1 MSPRHRRTKPADLD
15 KQLAFQLSLVTSL
28 LKLVS
33 RQEAVLEKGRMG
45 ELAIL
50 VNAKRALTR
59 ELRAWQQI
67 TMDLAK
73 QWKTISQR
81 LSSSQQRRF
90 ETRINKIRSVA
101 EEIIEKERRAEC
113 RLQRTRRLGRALL
126 SRAMAPLDGASL
138 VTEN

>member
-1 MSPRHRRTKPADLD
+1 MSPGHRRTKPAGLD

-33 RQEAVLEKGRMG
+33 RQEAVLEKDRMG
-45 ELAIL
+45 DLAIL

-126 SRAMAPLDGASL
+126 SRALAPLDGASL